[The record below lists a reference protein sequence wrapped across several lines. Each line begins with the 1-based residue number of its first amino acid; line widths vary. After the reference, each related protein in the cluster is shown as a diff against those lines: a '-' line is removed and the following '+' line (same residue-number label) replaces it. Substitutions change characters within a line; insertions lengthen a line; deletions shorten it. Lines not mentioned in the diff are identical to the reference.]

1 MAEAGAEAWLV
12 NTGWNGEGKRLSL
25 RDTRNII
32 SAILNGTTGELRE
45 ETVPVF
51 GLAIPQSVPGV
62 DSALL
67 DPRSGWPSADKWRE
81 KAESLAQLFMD
92 NFKQYTDTDAGA
104 RLALAGPTLTKS
116 AVTA

>member
-62 DSALL
+62 DSTLL
-67 DPRSGWPSADKWRE
+67 DPRSGWPSADKWRRRPR
-81 KAESLAQLFMD
+81 AWRSCLWITLSNMAIPTPGPSWRQP
-92 NFKQYTDTDAGA
+92 A
-104 RLALAGPTLTKS
+104 RRWSNPPSPA
-116 AVTA
+116 